1 MPVLAM
7 CFDRTALPSLQV
19 LDVESLQIDQHLA
32 TFIDGLRASLSTGAA
47 PDSSRSMDTSGTI
60 IGAVSQPPSSLTL
73 SAPMEALPGKQ
84 ATAASPWGILP
95 PQAPQHAG
103 RLTVLLDVD
112 GTLISSFTP
121 RRAPRLPASVR
132 THVVGVGSKLN
143 PQGVF
148 VVERPGLR
156 AFLEQLALFAEVRMV
171 VVVCMYEEG
180 GFQQHC
186 QLAEATR
193 VGQVR
198 MLARCLTKWGV
209 G

>member
-1 MPVLAM
+1 MVCLAIL
-7 CFDRTALPSLQV
+7 ALQV

-32 TFIDGLRASLSTGAA
+32 SFIDGLRASLGAGQL
-47 PDSSRSMDTSGTI
+47 PDTSRSMDTSGGS
-60 IGAVSQPPSSLTL
+60 GAATFHPAPSLALSVSMEEAAVPSKEG
-73 SAPMEALPGKQ
+73 SAAR
-84 ATAASPWGILP
+84 PWGILP
-95 PQAPQHAG
+95 PQAPQHRG

-156 AFLEQLALFAEVRMV
+156 AFLEQLALFAEVRLGGV
-171 VVVCMYEEG
+171 RGAGRRGRGRLSWGEG
-180 GFQQHC
+180 RLMKRPRFC
-186 QLAEATR
+186 A
-193 VGQVR
+193 
-198 MLARCLTKWGV
+198 
-209 G
+209 

>member
-1 MPVLAM
+1 MVCLANL
-7 CFDRTALPSLQV
+7 ALQV

-32 TFIDGLRASLSTGAA
+32 SFIDSLRASLSAGKL
-47 PDSSRSMDTSGTI
+47 PDTSRSMDTSS
-60 IGAVSQPPSSLTL
+60 GATFHPAPSLALSVSVE
-73 SAPMEALPGKQ
+73 EAAVPGKQ
-84 ATAASPWGILP
+84 GGAARPWGILP
-95 PQAPQHAG
+95 PQAPQHQG

-156 AFLEQLALFAEVRMV
+156 AFLEQLALFAEVRTGGARGAV
-171 VVVCMYEEG
+171 RRGCGQPSWGEG
-180 GFQQHC
+180 RLIKCPRFC
-186 QLAEATR
+186 A
-193 VGQVR
+193 
-198 MLARCLTKWGV
+198 
-209 G
+209 